1 MGLILPEIRLCTGY
15 GFSAYLIATE
25 GLLGWEDLDADLREW
40 WPQDCSWSSRASTSE
55 ALGLLKK
62 VQTPILFI
70 AVGCVLLTGWMGL
83 PRMERTAV
91 PHRPIDAAGEAGDEP
106 LGLARRRGLT
116 AHARVLAQYAGIA
129 KVAAVAGEIKDPS
142 RNATTRHPP
151 VTGHRWRPVFA
162 RCLRPVPG
170 PWRPPAFGIGVE
182 GATVS
187 TAPVHL
193 FAVEVGGETVA
204 FGIAVLA
211 ILTMSGGA
219 LTGLLAASASRSRW
233 AVTRRFQPASRT
245 CTLGSRHPM
254 SPWCSPAWPWVH
266 RCWLLDVNAVSKLA
280 SGFLM
285 MVFIAVSI
293 CVIVLRRVED
303 IHDWYRPYTSPCSLG
318 CRSSGSSRLASS

>member
-1 MGLILPEIRLCTGY
+1 
-15 GFSAYLIATE
+15 
-25 GLLGWEDLDADLREW
+25 
-40 WPQDCSWSSRASTSE
+40 
-55 ALGLLKK
+55 
-62 VQTPILFI
+62 
-70 AVGCVLLTGWMGL
+70 
-83 PRMERTAV
+83 MERLTV

-106 LGLARRRGLT
+106 LGLARHRGLILHT
-116 AHARVLAQYAGIA
+116 CSCAVCGIT

-142 RNATTRHPP
+142 RNVPLGILLSLVIAGGLYSL
-151 VTGHRWRPVFA
+151 VAFA
-162 RCLRPVPG
+162 LFG
-170 PWRPPAFGIGVE
+170 SMEASAFGIGVE

-193 FAVEVGGETVA
+193 FAVEVGGETIA

-266 RCWLLDVNAVSKLA
+266 R
-280 SGFLM
+280 SGC
-285 MVFIAVSI
+285 S
-293 CVIVLRRVED
+293 
-303 IHDWYRPYTSPCSLG
+303 TSMP
-318 CRSSGSSRLASS
+318 CRSSPPASS